1 MSSALVCA
9 APSIVIA
16 KKIRDDP
23 VHIPRLPEQAK
34 KFFLPM
40 PTMGLIEEI
49 QSRKKPSIFLLQPTT
64 DLQSQQMVGG
74 YIEAIKDDLKNG
86 GYIFVKK
93 SRAADVLR
101 QLAEAGAAYKAVQF
115 EQMSD
120 IAGIVNFDQPG
131 ELWVI
136 IEDDGQPLDVQ
147 ASRFKV
153 AETELRKK
161 MAPDLGLPVESDQDM
176 RETLKRRKAMG
187 VRLLM
192 FIEMDYPSVKGF
204 NVVLVQA
211 RGLGIS
217 TCRVTRRNAYDDEV
231 ARAFNLPERHD
242 GELKSY
248 NANSI
253 RVFGSGP
260 KNYTECSEAYEH
272 YKASLRGEPLKAEQI
287 GNQEQEDSLGI
298 DLRSMRTTSNQALVL
313 GFGYPLIVDASK

>member
-1 MSSALVCA
+1 M
-9 APSIVIA
+9 
-16 KKIRDDP
+16 
-23 VHIPRLPEQAK
+23 HIPRLLEQAK

-40 PTMGLIEEI
+40 ATMGLIEEI

-64 DLQSQQMVGG
+64 DLQSQQMVGA
-74 YIEAIKDDLKNG
+74 YIEAVKDDLKNG

-115 EQMSD
+115 EQMAD

-136 IEDDGQPLDVQ
+136 IEDDSQPLDVL

-161 MAPDLGLPVESDQDM
+161 MAPDLGAPVESDQDM
-176 RETLKRRKAMG
+176 REALKRRKAMG

-204 NVVLVQA
+204 SVVLVQA

-217 TCRVTRRNAYDDEV
+217 TCRITRINAYDDEV
-231 ARAFNLPERHD
+231 ARAFNHPERHD

-260 KNYTECSEAYEH
+260 KNYKECSEAYEH
-272 YKASLRGEPLKAEQI
+272 HKASLKGESPKAEQS
-287 GNQEQEDSLGI
+287 GNQAQGDAVGI
-298 DLRSMRTTSNQALVL
+298 DLRSMRIASNQALVL
-313 GFGYPLIVDASK
+313 SSEAAVLVDVSK